1 MNWGA
6 GAKEYTHW
14 LSENLRAG
22 AERCVLQNDVEAM
35 RWLAEE
41 FASEDR
47 QMELLLD
54 TAKRREAPELVS
66 LLMDVK
72 RRRFPGKKKKFS
84 L

>member
-1 MNWGA
+1 M
-6 GAKEYTHW
+6 
-14 LSENLRAG
+14 
-22 AERCVLQNDVEAM
+22 EAM
-35 RWLAEE
+35 RWLAEV
-41 FASEDR
+41 FVSEDR

-72 RRRFPGKKKKFS
+72 HRRFPGKKKKFS